1 MIVDL
6 YPLFL
11 LSPLIP
17 GLIGD
22 LWRQRIWLGGNI
34 LKKKGMFILLVSVLI
49 LGGIIFFIFF
59 HGNAA
64 KNLKIGNNSSSQEIV
79 DAMLNI
85 SSYETKIEVEINS
98 NKNKNQY
105 IIKQEYKAPDVSM
118 QEILEP
124 TNIAGVKIIRNG
136 NQLKIENT
144 NLSLSSVFE
153 NYEYVSSNILDLSCF
168 IKDYKA
174 DEKAS
179 WQEENQQIIMM
190 TKQNQE
196 EKTLYIDRNT
206 AKPTKLEV
214 KWNNKNTKVYI
225 LYNEVNINSEK

>member
-1 MIVDL
+1 MVVDL
-6 YPLFL
+6 YPLFFM
-11 LSPLIP
+11 
-17 GLIGD
+17 
-22 LWRQRIWLGGNI
+22 GGNE
-34 LKKKGMFILLVSVLI
+34 LKKKNIFILLISVLI
-49 LGGIIFFIFF
+49 MGVIIFFIFF
-59 HGNAA
+59 HGKTA
-64 KNLKIGNNSSSQEIV
+64 KNFKIGNNSSSQEIV

-105 IIKQEYKAPDVSM
+105 IIKQEYKEPDISI

-124 TNIAGVKIIRNG
+124 SNIAGVKIIRNG

-144 NLSLSSVFE
+144 NLSLSSIFE
-153 NYEYVSSNILDLSCF
+153 NYEYVSSNVLDLSCF
-168 IKDYKA
+168 IEDYKA

-179 WQEENQQIIMM
+179 WQEENQQIIMT

-196 EKTLYIDRNT
+196 EKSLFIDRNT
-206 AKPTKLEV
+206 GKPMKLEV
-214 KWNNKNTKVYI
+214 KWTNKNTKVYI

>member
-1 MIVDL
+1 
-6 YPLFL
+6 
-11 LSPLIP
+11 
-17 GLIGD
+17 
-22 LWRQRIWLGGNI
+22 
-34 LKKKGMFILLVSVLI
+34 MFILLVSVLM

-59 HGNAA
+59 HGNTA

-105 IIKQEYKAPDVSM
+105 IIKQEYKAPDIST

-124 TNIAGVKIIRNG
+124 SNIAGVKIIRNG

-144 NLSLSSVFE
+144 NLSLSSIFE
-153 NYEYVSSNILDLSCF
+153 NYEYVSSNVLDLSCF

-179 WQEENQQIIMM
+179 WQEENQQIIMT

-196 EKTLYIDRNT
+196 EKTLFIDRNT

-214 KWNNKNTKVYI
+214 KWNNKNTRVYI